1 MKRLLT
7 AAALA
12 LGLAACKKAQ
22 PAVLYEKVPVERR
35 DITVT
40 ASASGTIQPI
50 LTVQVKSQ
58 ASGAI
63 TEMRVQTGDDVRP
76 GQVLAMIDPRL
87 PKSALDQAKANLDVA
102 RASYQNAATQFA
114 REDTL
119 YKAQAV
125 TQTEFETA
133 RVTFAQA
140 KASLV
145 NAQANLSDAQ
155 IAYDQTRVKA
165 PLAGTIIQKQVELG
179 TVISSPTRDVGGG
192 TVLFQMA
199 NLDTVQV
206 QSMVDETDIG
216 KVQPGLPV
224 TITVDAYP
232 NRPFQGTVLK
242 IEPQATVQQNVTMFP
257 VLVNILNTEHLLK
270 PGMNSEVEIHVGQ
283 RQGVLAIPNAA
294 LRTQRDV
301 TSAAQV
307 LGLNPQDVQA
317 QLAAAPL
324 PPRMGGDTAV
334 RTGTSLGQAGA
345 PTTPAGGRAMDPAK
359 RSGARDSTKPA
370 ANVFTIADGRQ
381 IPLPAGVTAE
391 QVRAAMQKRMTGG
404 QLTPAEQ
411 ALLRQVF
418 SQFGGHGGGG
428 GGGGG
433 PGGASMRRSNNFS
446 GNFIV
451 FALRNGK
458 PTPVNIR
465 TGLTDL
471 DYVEVANGLADKDT
485 VLLLPSASLVQS
497 QQDMKNRFQNM
508 TGGGLPGLRQQSGGS
523 GTTKN

>member
-1 MKRLLT
+1 VKRLLT

-125 TQTEFETA
+125 TQTEFESA

-257 VLVNILNTEHLLK
+257 VLVNITNTEHLLK

-301 TSAAQV
+301 ASAAQV
-307 LGLNPQDVQA
+307 LGLNPQEVQA
-317 QLAAAPL
+317 QLAAAP
-324 PPRMGGDTAV
+324 PPARMGGDTAV
-334 RTGTSLGQAGA
+334 RTGTSLGQPGA
-345 PTTPAGGRAMDPAK
+345 PGGRPADPAT
-359 RSGARDSTKPA
+359 RSGARDSAKPA
-370 ANVFTIADGRQ
+370 ANVFTLADGRQ
-381 IPLPAGVTAE
+381 IPLPTGITAE

-404 QLTPAEQ
+404 ELTPADQ
-411 ALLRQVF
+411 TMLRQVF
-418 SQFGGHGGGG
+418 SQFGGGRGGQGGGFG
-428 GGGGG
+428 GSG
-433 PGGASMRRSNNFS
+433 MRRSNNFS
-446 GNFIV
+446 GNYIV

-471 DYVEVANGLADKDT
+471 DYVEVANGLAEKDT

-508 TGGGLPGLRQQSGGS
+508 TGGGLPGLRQQSGGG

>member
-1 MKRLLT
+1 MKRFLT

-63 TEMRVQTGDDVRP
+63 TEMRVQTGDDVHP
-76 GQVLAMIDPRL
+76 GQVLALIDPRL
-87 PKSALDQAKANLDVA
+87 PKSALDQAKANLEVA
-102 RASYQNAATQFA
+102 KAQYQNAATQLA

-119 YKAQAV
+119 FRAQAV
-125 TQTEFETA
+125 TQTEYDA
-133 RVTFAQA
+133 AKVTFAQA
-140 KASLV
+140 KAALV

-155 IAYDQTRVKA
+155 IAYDQTRVTA
-165 PLAGTIIQKQVELG
+165 PLAGTIIQKNVELG

-232 NRPFQGTVLK
+232 SRPFQGTVRK

-257 VLVNILNTEHLLK
+257 VLVNILNPEHLLK
-270 PGMNSEVEIHVGQ
+270 PGMNAEVEVHVGQ
-283 RQGVLAIPNAA
+283 RQGVLAIPNSA

-301 TSAAQV
+301 ASAAQV

-317 QLAAAPL
+317 QLAAASP
-324 PPRMGGDTAV
+324 PPAPRMGGDTAA
-334 RTGTSLGQAGA
+334 RTGTSLGQAA
-345 PTTPAGGRAMDPAK
+345 PSAARPGDPAPQGGK
-359 RSGARDSTKPA
+359 RDSTKPA
-370 ANVFTIADGRQ
+370 ANVFTTADGRQ

-391 QVRAAMQKRMTGG
+391 QVRAAMQKRFTGG
-404 QLTPAEQ
+404 EVTPAEQ
-411 ALLRQVF
+411 AMLRQVF
-418 SQFGGHGGGG
+418 SQFTGRGGAGGGG
-428 GGGGG
+428 GG
-433 PGGASMRRSNNFS
+433 MRRSNNFS
-446 GNFIV
+446 GNYIV

-471 DYVEVANGLADKDT
+471 DYVEVTSGLAEKDT

-497 QQDMKNRFQNM
+497 QTDMKNRFQNM

>member
-1 MKRLLT
+1 VKRLLT

-119 YKAQAV
+119 YKSQAV
-125 TQTEFETA
+125 TQTEFESA

-224 TITVDAYP
+224 TITVDAFP

-257 VLVNILNTEHLLK
+257 VLVNITNTEHLLK
-270 PGMNSEVEIHVGQ
+270 PGMNAEVEIHVGQ

-301 TSAAQV
+301 ASAAQV

-317 QLAAAPL
+317 QLAAAP
-324 PPRMGGDTAV
+324 PPARMGGDTAV

-345 PTTPAGGRAMDPAK
+345 PGGRPADPAT
-359 RSGARDSTKPA
+359 RSGARDSAKPA
-370 ANVFTIADGRQ
+370 ANVFTMADGRQ
-381 IPLPAGVTAE
+381 IPLPTGVTAE
-391 QVRAAMQKRMTGG
+391 QVRAAMQKRLTGG
-404 QLTPAEQ
+404 ELSPAEQ
-411 ALLRQVF
+411 TMLRQVF
-418 SQFGGHGGGG
+418 SQFGGGRGGQGGGFG
-428 GGGGG
+428 GSG
-433 PGGASMRRSNNFS
+433 MRRSNNFS
-446 GNFIV
+446 GNYIV

-471 DYVEVANGLADKDT
+471 DYVEVANGLAEKDT

-508 TGGGLPGLRQQSGGS
+508 TGGGLPGLRQQSGGG